1 MKQSVSI
8 AYTFLSVDYD
18 EILVQTARI
27 ERILNEVLSGRY
39 TRVSTAKTHTETEVI
54 YSIEAPLFDGELQK
68 GHFFR
73 ALKAVLDDTAD
84 LKPYFSEYKGGDIR

>member
-18 EILVQTARI
+18 EILSQTARI
-27 ERILNEVLSGRY
+27 ERNLSEVLPGRY
-39 TRVSTAKTHTETEVI
+39 TKETTAKTHTETEVI
-54 YSIEAPLFDGELQK
+54 YSIEAPIFDSELQK

-73 ALKAVLDDTAD
+73 ALKAILDDTAD
-84 LKPYFSEYKGGDIR
+84 LKPYFSEYKGGAIR